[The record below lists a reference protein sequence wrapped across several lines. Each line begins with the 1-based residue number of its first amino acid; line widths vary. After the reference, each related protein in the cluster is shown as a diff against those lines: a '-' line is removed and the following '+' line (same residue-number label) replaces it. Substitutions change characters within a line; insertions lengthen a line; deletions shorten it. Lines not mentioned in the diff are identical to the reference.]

1 MEDIRRA
8 EKYHACP
15 QFSMVELE
23 DEMENLFAW
32 TCLIS
37 SYERGHFVIGKVK
50 EYHE

>member
-8 EKYHACP
+8 ENYNACP
-15 QFSMVELE
+15 RFSMVELE

-32 TCLIS
+32 AFDIS
-37 SYERGHFVIGKVK
+37 YTERGHFAIGKVK